1 MKNIKNIIEQKN
13 PPEDPNVLWLK
24 DDTLYKS
31 TSKGWVPLNES
42 PSITEHYEDH
52 KSTLTYTGSD
62 GKEHAVIT
70 DESFTPNSDGD
81 IVITDSNNE
90 EHTII
95 TEESL
100 NTILSNGTVVSTTWQ
115 QLKDLRDNSQ
125 LVPGSLY
132 RITDYQ
138 CTTTQENT
146 RSAGHQFDI
155 VLLALSKNKLAE
167 EGWAM
172 MNESNIYDVT
182 FEDGVTRKCWYHF
195 DEENYYNFIDCE
207 TLLACDGMS
216 SNQFVLNDTNKTAT
230 CIYNSTDLVTPDI
243 PYNYFQNSN
252 LSAWKV
258 WYCLDNDTDRFAW
271 ADDSID
277 DKTMISFE
285 VMVEPEVF
293 EEITI
298 PRKESE
304 DIVYD
309 GTQYYAW
316 GYPDNNTAYTA
327 SDAPNVGD
335 KVYSYLPP
343 PGRSMI
349 ETSVIS
355 VITQPTNLP
364 NGRGVIYRLI
374 DEFNNDVAYDFKNIQ
389 FKRALTDGGYDSDEG
404 EDVWCYTFTWIDEDA
419 EPVDASAFCQNIAG
433 DEGFVYGVHDNS
445 MLPCIEYDFYPE
457 EHSDK
462 LAFALNDNVFI
473 SSYQYE
479 DGTFYGIYGNHFGSN
494 CHNNTFGNDCYN
506 NSFGNNCFNNTF
518 GNDCFRNTFGD
529 YCQNNTFG
537 NSFSINTFG
546 NSCGGNTFGNDCYNN
561 SFGNDYNGNTF
572 GNNCCDN
579 TFGNGCN
586 FNSFGNYC
594 SNNSF
599 GNNCCD
605 NTFGNDFLSSSIG
618 DNVNNVKV
626 NKDYVQFILIENGN
640 QYITITSTATTSS
653 TFCLENFAIALGV
666 NNSNN
671 TKTISHNSVGDTF
684 KTVYQNSNS
693 TTVNV

>member
-62 GKEHAVIT
+62 SKEHAVIT
-70 DESFTPNSDGD
+70 DESFTPNNDGD
-81 IVITDSNNE
+81 IVIADSNNE

-125 LVPGSLY
+125 LIPGSLY

-155 VLLALSKNKLAE
+155 VLLALSENKLAE
-167 EGWAM
+167 ECWAM
-172 MNESNIYDVT
+172 EHPTDVYDVT
-182 FEDGVTRKCWYHF
+182 FSDNVILKCYIYDCGDDSYNIIAVDSKLGMGGVDPAQIII
-195 DEENYYNFIDCE
+195 DE
-207 TLLACDGMS
+207 
-216 SNQFVLNDTNKTAT
+216 TNKTAS
-230 CIYNSTDLVTPDI
+230 IAEWYSSTNMTEENLI
-243 PYNYFQNSN
+243 YNYFQNSN
-252 LSAWKV
+252 LSAWKL
-258 WYCLDNDTDRFAW
+258 WYCLDNDTARFAW
-271 ADDSID
+271 ADDSQLKFIKID
-277 DKTMISFE
+277 TVDGYFVRDSSKD
-285 VMVEPEVF
+285 
-293 EEITI
+293 ITSGANRI
-298 PRKESE
+298 YWQSTVNENMFSLTNTETNP
-304 DIVYD
+304 
-309 GTQYYAW
+309 TYALL
-316 GYPDNNTAYTA
+316 YVNNRQIDEYSVTEQKL
-327 SDAPNVGD
+327 GD
-335 KVYSYLPP
+335 
-343 PGRSMI
+343 
-349 ETSVIS
+349 E
-355 VITQPTNLP
+355 